1 MTINKKE
8 MLLSYIRVNVAPIL
22 VDFLFGKDLPYATI
36 LPANLD
42 IKELNGH
49 YENTEYL
56 PPRWLNKLQQNSN
69 DLLVI
74 DQIDTISKQ
83 EQLKFYELLK
93 YRKISTFVL
102 PSECRIIITATEI
115 NKDKINE
122 KIYSLVAQI

>member
-56 PPRWLNKLQQNSN
+56 APTWLNELQQNSN
-69 DLLVI
+69 NLLVI

>member
-8 MLLSYIRVNVAPIL
+8 MLLSYITVNVAPIL

-56 PPRWLNKLQQNSN
+56 PPRWLNELQQNSN
-69 DLLVI
+69 NLLVI

-93 YRKISTFVL
+93 YRKISTFAL
-102 PSECRIIITATEI
+102 PNECRIIITATKI

>member
-22 VDFLFGKDLPYATI
+22 VDFLSGKDLPYATI

-69 DLLVI
+69 NLLVI

-93 YRKISTFVL
+93 HRKISTFVL

>member
-56 PPRWLNKLQQNSN
+56 PPRWLNELQQNSN
-69 DLLVI
+69 NLLVI

>member
-56 PPRWLNKLQQNSN
+56 PPRWLNELQQNSN
-69 DLLVI
+69 NLLVI

-83 EQLKFYELLK
+83 EQLKFYELLN
-93 YRKISTFVL
+93 YRKISTFAL
-102 PSECRIIITATEI
+102 PSECRIIITATKI

>member
-56 PPRWLNKLQQNSN
+56 PPRWLNELQQNSN
-69 DLLVI
+69 NLLVI

-93 YRKISTFVL
+93 YRKISTFAL
-102 PSECRIIITATEI
+102 PSECRIIITATKI